1 MKKISLSIVF
11 LLLSLAST
19 TKAQSVI
26 AVQIEQHPPLGVVA
40 DNVQVEMPA
49 GGMTLGSSVSVNG
62 GDGTYTYSWT
72 NANGDVLGTEPTLA
86 ITKEGDYYLAVTD
99 ASGCTVSVKFTASN
113 STGIESLQQGP
124 FSLTATDGTLNIV
137 SIKPLRNVRIVAANG
152 QLVANTKLSTATK
165 YASLSTASFS
175 SGVYLVGCVFDDN
188 TETVKKITI
197 K

>member
-1 MKKISLSIVF
+1 
-11 LLLSLAST
+11 
-19 TKAQSVI
+19 
-26 AVQIEQHPPLGVVA
+26 
-40 DNVQVEMPA
+40 
-49 GGMTLGSSVSVNG
+49 MTLGSSVSVNG

-72 NANGDVLGTEPTLA
+72 NANGDVLGTELTLA

-137 SIKPLRNVRIVAANG
+137 SIKPLRSVRIVAANG

-165 YASLSTASFS
+165 HASLSTASFS